1 MLYFT
6 VTMTSGNT
14 SFESKLCVKTLG
26 HKFLLRIIEV
36 PSNAAFFQRSMVTVT
51 PIFLNT
57 LTSYHSLFP
66 ELSL

>member
-36 PSNAAFFQRSMVTVT
+36 PSNAAFFQRSIVTVT
-51 PIFLNT
+51 PIF
-57 LTSYHSLFP
+57 S
-66 ELSL
+66 